1 MTTDD
6 AYHTSGLYIDVEL
19 TCWSGPPPPGMKQEI
34 IEIGVVEMDL
44 LTLKITRETAYFVR
58 PRRWEI
64 SRKCTKLTGITNE
77 DIRTARPFTE
87 VLAVFTNEFQPSKK
101 LCGTWGEDASLI
113 ADACGREGMKS
124 PLRNLLDVGQLFRC
138 AFLLKEQSSLRK
150 AVEMLDFEFDGVPH
164 SALADAKNTA
174 RVHAAIIRRMRREP
188 EPLPSPAEKPINA
201 ASSSVFA
208 EKLRQC
214 LHLEKQEQST
224 SKSATRV
231 ETS

>member
-1 MTTDD
+1 MTADD

-44 LTLKITRETAYFVR
+44 LALKIIREAAYFVR

-64 SRKCTKLTGITNE
+64 SKKCTKLTGITNE
-77 DIRTARPFTE
+77 HIRTARPFTE
-87 VLAVFTNEFQPSKK
+87 VLTAFTEEFQPSKK
-101 LCGTWGEDASLI
+101 LCGTWGDDASLI
-113 ADACGREGMKS
+113 ADACDREGMKS
-124 PLRNLLDVGQLFRC
+124 PLRNLLDVGQLFRTV
-138 AFLLKEQSSLRK
+138 FLMKQQSSLRK
-150 AVEMLDFEFDGVPH
+150 AIEMLNLEFDGVSH

-188 EPLPSPAEKPINA
+188 DPLPSSAKPITA

-208 EKLRQC
+208 EKLKEC
-214 LHLEKQEQST
+214 LQLQEQEQSR
-224 SKSATRV
+224 SKSATGT